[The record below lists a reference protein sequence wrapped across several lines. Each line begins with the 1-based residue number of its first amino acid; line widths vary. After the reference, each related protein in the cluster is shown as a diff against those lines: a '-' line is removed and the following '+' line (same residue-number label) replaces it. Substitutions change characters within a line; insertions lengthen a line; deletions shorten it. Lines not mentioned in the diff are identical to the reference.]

1 MAGALYDP
9 TKPMPLIE
17 MVNHPAWMGVKPT
30 LGQRNNNYGNLRTTD
45 AFEGKTGVNKSYD
58 TYETPE
64 KGMRA
69 LARVLDTYSSKHGI
83 NTIDQLINRYAPA
96 SDNTGGSHEN
106 YKRFLAQRLGVS
118 PNDPIDVKGRRA
130 DIMDAIIRFENKNR
144 PLATREQLQQAIAD
158 ADGTSANSQET
169 KDMAQIAYY
178 DHAGIPRDD
187 KGRVV
192 VNITPNAPPNNGA
205 LAGGMMDESYSP
217 PPALDPNF
225 AAKPSAPPPILSVV
239 DDGDAGSNIDG
250 SAVNDSAFVNTVPD
264 FVRSTVI
271 SGANAAPQNVPTAPN
286 PNASNTDDAFF
297 NQQTSPNQQSNQG
310 ILSQLP
316 PQPKM
321 SQVSGQRRDQSAM
334 SLPSGAVD
342 FNDMLIRMGG
352 RGVEASQRG
361 GLAAF
366 GAVTDEYGKIQ
377 DANQSAALDA
387 YKAQLRAAG
396 KTTKQS
402 ADDQAYLGQI
412 DQALFDM
419 NKAKG
424 YLKEGG
430 ITGLFD
436 NNIKGFFDKLSGNK
450 RAVGRKLLEKLR
462 VDDTLLRIAQ
472 TKGAISN
479 KEMDLFLAPSPDLND
494 QEEVWEQWIN
504 DRMEAMSRIR
514 SRMTGGQTVDPSEQ
528 ASADQVN
535 QFGSAVSNA
544 PVSANVAAARAALS
558 Q

>member
-30 LGQRNNNYGNLRTTD
+30 LGQRNNNYGNLRTND
-45 AFEGKTGVNKSYD
+45 PFEGKTGVNKSYD

-106 YKRFLAQRLGVS
+106 YKKFLAQRLGVN

-130 DIMDAIIRFENKNR
+130 ELMDAIIRFENKNR
-144 PLATREQLQQAIAD
+144 PLASREQLLQAIAD
-158 ADGTSANSQET
+158 ADGQPINEGTEPMNQFAGYYQDGKNAALTQPIGSAAFQPSEIEKAMADSLRAEGVPEHEIGAYIEGQRARQADGTVYN
-169 KDMAQIAYY
+169 DMGTVRQNPTPP
-178 DHAGIPRDD
+178 D
-187 KGRVV
+187 
-192 VNITPNAPPNNGA
+192 PNAVIAPDN
-205 LAGGMMDESYSP
+205 
-217 PPALDPNF
+217 DPNF
-225 AAKPSAPPPILSVV
+225 SL
-239 DDGDAGSNIDG
+239 
-250 SAVNDSAFVNTVPD
+250 
-264 FVRSTVI
+264 I
-271 SGANAAPQNVPTAPN
+271 SEANASTLN
-286 PNASNTDDAFF
+286 PNMPS
-297 NQQTSPNQQSNQG
+297 G
-310 ILSQLP
+310 EGVLSQLP
-316 PQPKM
+316 AQPKM
-321 SQVSGQRRDQSAM
+321 SAPVSGQRRDQSAM
-334 SLPSGAVD
+334 SLPSSAVD

-402 ADDQAYLGQI
+402 AEDQAYLGQI

-494 QEEVWEQWIN
+494 QESVWEQWID

>member
-1 MAGALYDP
+1 
-9 TKPMPLIE
+9 
-17 MVNHPAWMGVKPT
+17 
-30 LGQRNNNYGNLRTTD
+30 
-45 AFEGKTGVNKSYD
+45 
-58 TYETPE
+58 
-64 KGMRA
+64 
-69 LARVLDTYSSKHGI
+69 
-83 NTIDQLINRYAPA
+83 
-96 SDNTGGSHEN
+96 
-106 YKRFLAQRLGVS
+106 
-118 PNDPIDVKGRRA
+118 
-130 DIMDAIIRFENKNR
+130 
-144 PLATREQLQQAIAD
+144 
-158 ADGTSANSQET
+158 
-169 KDMAQIAYY
+169 
-178 DHAGIPRDD
+178 
-187 KGRVV
+187 
-192 VNITPNAPPNNGA
+192 
-205 LAGGMMDESYSP
+205 
-217 PPALDPNF
+217 
-225 AAKPSAPPPILSVV
+225 
-239 DDGDAGSNIDG
+239 
-250 SAVNDSAFVNTVPD
+250 
-264 FVRSTVI
+264 
-271 SGANAAPQNVPTAPN
+271 
-286 PNASNTDDAFF
+286 
-297 NQQTSPNQQSNQG
+297 
-310 ILSQLP
+310 
-316 PQPKM
+316 M
-321 SQVSGQRRDQSAM
+321 SLQSA
-334 SLPSGAVD
+334 SPDVD

-402 ADDQAYLGQI
+402 AEDQAYLGQI

-462 VDDTLLRIAQ
+462 VDDTLRRIAQ

-494 QEEVWEQWIN
+494 QEEVWEQWID

-528 ASADQVN
+528 ATANQVN

-544 PVSANVAAARAALS
+544 PVSANVEAARKALS

>member
-30 LGQRNNNYGNLRTTD
+30 LGQRNNNYGNLRTND
-45 AFEGKTGVNKSYD
+45 PFEGKTGVNKSYD

-106 YKRFLAQRLGVS
+106 YKKFLAQRLGVN

-130 DIMDAIIRFENKNR
+130 ELMDAIIRFENKNR
-144 PLATREQLQQAIAD
+144 PLASREQLLQAIAD
-158 ADGTSANSQET
+158 ADGQPINEGTEPMNQFAGYYQDGKNAALTQPIGSAAFQPSEIEKAMADSLRAEGVPEHEIGAYIEGQRARQADGTVYN
-169 KDMAQIAYY
+169 DMGTVRQNPTPP
-178 DHAGIPRDD
+178 D
-187 KGRVV
+187 
-192 VNITPNAPPNNGA
+192 PNAVIAPDN
-205 LAGGMMDESYSP
+205 
-217 PPALDPNF
+217 DPNF
-225 AAKPSAPPPILSVV
+225 SL
-239 DDGDAGSNIDG
+239 
-250 SAVNDSAFVNTVPD
+250 
-264 FVRSTVI
+264 I
-271 SGANAAPQNVPTAPN
+271 SEANASTLN
-286 PNASNTDDAFF
+286 PNMPS
-297 NQQTSPNQQSNQG
+297 G
-310 ILSQLP
+310 EGVLSQLP
-316 PQPKM
+316 AQPKM
-321 SQVSGQRRDQSAM
+321 SAPVSGQRRDQSAM

-402 ADDQAYLGQI
+402 AEDQAYLGQI

-494 QEEVWEQWIN
+494 QESVWEQWID

-528 ASADQVN
+528 ASVDQVN

>member
-30 LGQRNNNYGNLRTTD
+30 LGQRNNNYGNLRTND
-45 AFEGKTGVNKSYD
+45 PFEGKTGVNKSYD

-106 YKRFLAQRLGVS
+106 YKKFLAQRLGVN

-130 DIMDAIIRFENKNR
+130 ELMDAIIRFENKNR
-144 PLATREQLQQAIAD
+144 PLASREQLLQAIAD
-158 ADGTSANSQET
+158 ADGQPINEGTEPMNQFAGYYQDGKNAALTQPIGSAAFQPSEIEKAMADSLRAEGVPEHEIGAYIEGQRARQADGTVYN
-169 KDMAQIAYY
+169 DMGTVRQNPTPP
-178 DHAGIPRDD
+178 D
-187 KGRVV
+187 
-192 VNITPNAPPNNGA
+192 PNAVIAPDN
-205 LAGGMMDESYSP
+205 
-217 PPALDPNF
+217 DPNF
-225 AAKPSAPPPILSVV
+225 SL
-239 DDGDAGSNIDG
+239 
-250 SAVNDSAFVNTVPD
+250 
-264 FVRSTVI
+264 I
-271 SGANAAPQNVPTAPN
+271 SEANASTLN
-286 PNASNTDDAFF
+286 PNMPS
-297 NQQTSPNQQSNQG
+297 G
-310 ILSQLP
+310 EGVLSQLP
-316 PQPKM
+316 AQPKM
-321 SQVSGQRRDQSAM
+321 SAPVSGQRRDQSAM

-402 ADDQAYLGQI
+402 AEDQAYLGQI

-494 QEEVWEQWIN
+494 QESVWEQWID